1 MSYIVLARK
10 YRSNTFDE
18 VVGQSHVAQTLKRA
32 IQTGRIAHAYL
43 FCGTRGVGKTSMARI
58 LAKALNC
65 QKSASAT
72 TEPCGQCSSCVAIA
86 RGDDIDVIEIDAAS
100 NTQVDKTREVIIEN
114 VQYRPAHSR
123 FKVFIIDEVHML
135 SKASFNALLKT
146 MEEPPEH
153 VKFVLATTE
162 PEKVPPTILSRCQR
176 FDFRNIPTREIAEH
190 LKEICRAERIQADE
204 DALLLVARAGAGS
217 MRDALS
223 LLDRL
228 LSIGE
233 KQISVELIEQ
243 SLGMPRAQAIYEM
256 VQSIGLGEVK
266 AVLEGAERLISRGL
280 SPDTLVVSL
289 AEHLRNLLILRTCG
303 PDSQLVEVPGI
314 AIEEL
319 TRQAERFEPLVLT
332 QDIAILEELR
342 RNLRTSQAGRA
353 LLDATLVRL
362 ALAEQF
368 TSVQELLSRVE
379 GCGPVAAPVGQKKKF
394 EPALSQDQ
402 IRPQPAGDT
411 PAQQQIG
418 QHPETDWANDDQ
430 DDDALPAVGRVWN
443 PSGPSLSEL
452 LRQQQSPA
460 DQAAPPDAAGGSDV
474 FSADQP
480 VDLPSLWKR
489 LMAVLASKGPGLT
502 ALLKDATLAGIE
514 DGLAIVRFP
523 PGHEPA
529 VRMLDRNGRKD
540 LIRDALSELLKQ
552 KVGVKFEVGG
562 GAEPSPA
569 RQPAE
574 SPVAAPSRAAPR
586 RQASRLTAT
595 AAPLPAPP
603 PPEPT
608 VRITEELRQ
617 QLRSDELIR
626 AVMDMLGGEIVKVE

>member
-10 YRSNTFDE
+10 YRSKTFDE

-65 QKSASAT
+65 QQSSAPT
-72 TEPCGQCSSCVAIA
+72 TEPCGQCTSCLAIA
-86 RGDDIDVIEIDAAS
+86 RGEDMDVIEIDAAS

-190 LKEICRAERIQADE
+190 LKQICRAEGIQADE

-233 KQISVELIEQ
+233 KQISVELVEQ
-243 SLGMPRAQAIYEM
+243 SLGMPRAQAIYEL
-256 VQSIGLGEVK
+256 VQSIGVGDVK
-266 AVLEGAERLISRGL
+266 AVLEGADGLIGRGL

-289 AEHLRNLLILRTCG
+289 ADHLRNLLILRTCG
-303 PDSQLVEVPGI
+303 PDSQLAEVPGI
-314 AIEEL
+314 AIEQL
-319 TRQAERFEPLVLT
+319 TAQAERFEPLVLT

-368 TSVQELLSRVE
+368 TSVQELLGRVE
-379 GCGPVAAPVGQKKKF
+379 ASEPAAAPVGQKKKS
-394 EPALSQDQ
+394 EAALSREQM
-402 IRPQPAGDT
+402 RPHPAGHT
-411 PAQQQIG
+411 PAGQQIG
-418 QHPETDWANDDQ
+418 QHSATQSVNHDE
-430 DDDALPAVGRVWN
+430 DDDALPAVGKVWN

-452 LRQQQSPA
+452 LRQHHCPEDSTSQRTES
-460 DQAAPPDAAGGSDV
+460 APDSGVS
-474 FSADQP
+474 SADHSA
-480 VDLPSLWKR
+480 DLSSVWQR
-489 LMAVLASKGPGLT
+489 LMTALASKGPGLT
-502 ALLKDATLAGIE
+502 ALLKDAMLAGIE
-514 DGLAIVRFP
+514 DGLAIVRYP

-552 KVGVKFEVGG
+552 KVGVRFEVGCSSERSAAQPP
-562 GAEPSPA
+562 GASPL
-569 RQPAE
+569 
-574 SPVAAPSRAAPR
+574 AAPSRTAPR
-586 RQASRLTAT
+586 RQAARHT
-595 AAPLPAPP
+595 PAPP
-603 PPEPT
+603 PAPPPTEPT
-608 VRITEELRQ
+608 VKITEELRQ

-626 AVMDMLGGEIVKVE
+626 AVMDVLGGEIVKVE